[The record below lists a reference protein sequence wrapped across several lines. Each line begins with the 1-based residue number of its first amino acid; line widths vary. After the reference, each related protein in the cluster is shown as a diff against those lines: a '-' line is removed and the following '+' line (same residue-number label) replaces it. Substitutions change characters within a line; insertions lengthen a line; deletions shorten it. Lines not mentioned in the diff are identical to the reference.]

1 MEEREF
7 SDLKIE
13 RKECGKCGATWIN
26 GQHMWYTGNKGN
38 EADLAGLVCNKLGDS
53 QCINPLRGDDSGDSW
68 EVREGDLKVGFDAK
82 RDRMEDQRARF
93 KEEYGED
100 PHFDDPLK

>member
-13 RKECGKCGATWIN
+13 RKECAKCGAIWIN
-26 GQHMWYTGNKGN
+26 GQHMWATGNKGS
-38 EADLAGLVCNKLGDS
+38 EADLAGLVCNKLGDA
-53 QCINPLRGDDSGDSW
+53 QCINPIRGDESGDSW
-68 EVREGDLKVGFDAK
+68 ASRLGDMETGFKAK
-82 RDRMEDQRARF
+82 RERLEDQRARF